1 MNLPFTILAIGHY
14 KQMIS
19 STVISST
26 VISKTAISSPV
37 ISSTVISSTILSMP
51 VHRHFERIS
60 HVVVNTN
67 LNISYKFDAV
77 ESHPAGCTNVL
88 SDTVDAITPVFCE
101 MWHT

>member
-19 STVISST
+19 STVISS
-26 VISKTAISSPV
+26 PV
-37 ISSTVISSTILSMP
+37 ISSTVISSTMILSMP

-77 ESHPAGCTNVL
+77 ESPPAGCTNVRY
-88 SDTVDAITPVFCE
+88 C
-101 MWHT
+101 